1 MDESDMR
8 AGNLFNRIK
17 FYAKVTT
24 RDAYG
29 SSVDSWPIATI
40 TTRGEVRWQGGSRLL
55 LNEEKS
61 YSKSMELT
69 VRYRSAITETMKVQI
84 DGTSDLFL
92 ITYLE
97 IIGRKEALRLTLEKD
112 VDGIAVTA
120 TNPPTGFTAT
130 PSGADHHRVDL
141 AWTNNAAD
149 DGVVIERSTNGN
161 DWTEIIRI
169 AKNVI
174 PVTAYINTGL
184 TPSTRYFYR
193 IKAFLYNN
201 YSAFAAVDDATTIA

>member
-1 MDESDMR
+1 MR
-8 AGNLFNRIK
+8 AGNLISRVK

-24 RDAYG
+24 RDDYG
-29 SSVDSWPIATI
+29 SSVDSWPVATI
-40 TTRGEVRWQGGSRLL
+40 TTRGEVRWSGGNRTLA
-55 LNEEKS
+55 NEEKT
-61 YSKSMELT
+61 YGKSMELT
-69 VRYRSAITETMKVQI
+69 VRYRSTIVETMKVQI

-92 ITYLE
+92 ITYIE
-97 IIGRKEALRLTLEKD
+97 IIGRKEALRLTLEKAED
-112 VDGIAVTA
+112 SIAVTPVL
-120 TNPPTGFTAT
+120 PPTAFTAT

-161 DWTEIIRI
+161 DWTEIVRI

-193 IKAFLYNN
+193 IKAFLYGN
-201 YSAFAAVDDATTIA
+201 YSVFAAVDDAITIA